1 MIEQMDKEYV
11 LHTYARNYV
20 NFKKGI
26 NATLFDENDKDYIDF
41 TSGIAVCSVG
51 HGNKRVAD
59 KIYEQICNITHISN
73 LYAIEPQAKLAKKL
87 HELSGYDIRTFFQI
101 VVLKQMKVLSRLLEN
116 MVKQNLQI
124 KDIKSSH

>member
-20 NFKKGI
+20 NFKKGV

-51 HGNKRVAD
+51 H
-59 KIYEQICNITHISN
+59 
-73 LYAIEPQAKLAKKL
+73 
-87 HELSGYDIRTFFQI
+87 
-101 VVLKQMKVLSRLLEN
+101 
-116 MVKQNLQI
+116 
-124 KDIKSSH
+124 